1 MHREGSQLDQ
11 SHAQLIVA
19 FVAAEPAQLHQP
31 FEHPVRRG
39 AWQASP
45 AYDLSQREPARSVE
59 SVQDQRNAIDDGA
72 RSTGIGLARH
82 SSSPTSG
89 IPNRYM
95 PIDSTVWRPS
105 QDAKRGTRARAPEVM
120 CDYEFAAARPAR
132 RP

>member
-1 MHREGSQLDQ
+1 MYRERSQLDQ
-11 SHAQLIVA
+11 SHAQLVIAAVP
-19 FVAAEPAQLHQP
+19 AEPAQLHQP

-39 AWQASP
+39 AWRASA

-82 SSSPTSG
+82 GSSRHPD

-95 PIDSTVWRPS
+95 PIDSTVWCPS
-105 QDAKRGTRARAPEVM
+105 QDATKGHALTCPCADV
-120 CDYEFAAARPAR
+120 
-132 RP
+132 